1 VKIEL
6 DDRQRRVVEEAADF
20 ARTVL
25 APRARE
31 NDEMGV
37 FPRDVLS
44 QMGERGYLGATLP
57 QAYGGL
63 GLDPVAYGLLVAEIE
78 KGDCSAS
85 RLLTVHLALVAEAIH
100 QCGSES
106 QIRKWI
112 PRIASGETI
121 CAFGLT
127 EPEHGSDAAG
137 IQTAY
142 TAHGSEFR
150 INGSKRWITFS
161 GIADLFL
168 VMARNG
174 DAVSAFLVER
184 ESEGVTI
191 EPQKGLMAGR
201 ACHICEVVFHDVV
214 VGKEH
219 LVGQAGQ
226 GFTYVANTALDHGRY
241 SIAWGGVGLAEA
253 ALDAMVSYARTR
265 KQFGQ
270 SIGSF
275 QLIREMIAGA
285 VTGVYAA
292 KSLCW
297 RAGEMR
303 KSAAP
308 EAIIETTIAKHFS
321 AGVAFRI
328 ACDAVQVHG
337 GNGCSSE
344 YPVER
349 YMREAKVL
357 EIIEGTSQIQ
367 QMVISMHGLRRFGR
381 TQAHR

>member
-1 VKIEL
+1 MKIEL
-6 DDRQRRVVEEAADF
+6 DDRQRRVVDEAADF

-31 NDEMGV
+31 NDETGV
-37 FPRDVLS
+37 FPHDVLS

-57 QAYGGL
+57 QEYGGL
-63 GLDPVAYGLLVAEIE
+63 GLDPVAYGLLVAAIE
-78 KGDCSAS
+78 KGDCCAS
-85 RLLTVHLALVAEAIH
+85 RLLTVHLALVAEAILK
-100 QCGSES
+100 CGSDS
-106 QIRKWI
+106 QVRKWI
-112 PRIASGETI
+112 PRIARGETI

-142 TAHGSEFR
+142 TVHGNDFR
-150 INGSKRWITFS
+150 INGRKRWITFS
-161 GIADLFL
+161 GIADLLL

-184 ESEGVTI
+184 DTAGVTI

-201 ACHICEVVFHDVV
+201 ACHICEVVLNDAV

-253 ALDAMVSYARTR
+253 ALDAMVSYARAR

-270 SIGSF
+270 SIGTF
-275 QLIREMIAGA
+275 QLIREMIAEA
-285 VTGVYAA
+285 VAGVYAA

-303 KSAAP
+303 KSAAA

-381 TQAHR
+381 K

>member
-6 DDRQRRVVEEAADF
+6 DSRQSRIVEEAAEF

-31 NDEMGV
+31 NDEKGV
-37 FPRDVLS
+37 FPPDVLS
-44 QMGERGYLGATLP
+44 QMRERGYLGATLP
-57 QAYGGL
+57 QEHGGL
-63 GLDPVAYGLLVAEIE
+63 GLDPVAYGLLVAAIE

-85 RLLTVHLALVAEAIH
+85 RLLTVHLALVAEAILK
-100 QCGSES
+100 CGSEN

-112 PRIASGETI
+112 PRIARGETI

-127 EPEHGSDAAG
+127 EPEYGSDAAG

-142 TAHGSEFR
+142 TVHGNDFR
-150 INGSKRWITFS
+150 INGRKRWITFS
-161 GIADLFL
+161 GIADLLL

-184 ESEGVTI
+184 DSEGVTI

-201 ACHICEVVFHDVV
+201 ACHICEIVLNDVV

-219 LVGQAGQ
+219 LIGQAGQ

-253 ALDAMVSYARTR
+253 ALDAMVTYARKR

-270 SIGSF
+270 NIGSF
-275 QLIREMIAGA
+275 QLIREMIAEA
-285 VTGVYAA
+285 VVGVYAA
-292 KSLCW
+292 TSLCW

-303 KSAAP
+303 RSAAS

-381 TQAHR
+381 T

>member
-6 DDRQRRVVEEAADF
+6 DSRQSRIVEEAAEF

-31 NDEMGV
+31 NDEKGV
-37 FPRDVLS
+37 FPPDVLS
-44 QMGERGYLGATLP
+44 QMRERGYLGATLP
-57 QAYGGL
+57 QEHGGL
-63 GLDPVAYGLLVAEIE
+63 GLDPVAYGLLVSAIE

-85 RLLTVHLALVAEAIH
+85 RLLTVHLALVAEAILK
-100 QCGSES
+100 CGSEN

-112 PRIASGETI
+112 PRIARGETI

-127 EPEHGSDAAG
+127 EPEYGSDAAG

-142 TAHGSEFR
+142 TVHGNDFR
-150 INGSKRWITFS
+150 INGRKRWITFS
-161 GIADLFL
+161 GIADLLL

-184 ESEGVTI
+184 DKGVTI

-201 ACHICEVVFHDVV
+201 ACHICEIVLNDVV

-219 LVGQAGQ
+219 LIGQAGQ

-253 ALDAMVSYARTR
+253 ALDAMVAYARKR

-270 SIGSF
+270 NIGSF
-275 QLIREMIAGA
+275 QLIREMIAEA
-285 VTGVYAA
+285 VVGVYAA

-303 KSAAP
+303 RAAAP

-321 AGVAFRI
+321 ARLAFRI

-337 GNGCSSE
+337 GNGCTNE

-381 TQAHR
+381 T

>member
-1 VKIEL
+1 MKIEL
-6 DDRQRRVVEEAADF
+6 DDRQKRIVEEAVEF

-31 NDEMGV
+31 NEEKGV

-44 QMGERGYLGATLP
+44 QMRERGYLGATLP
-57 QAYGGL
+57 QAHGGL
-63 GLDPVAYGLLVAEIE
+63 GLDPVAYGLLVAAIE

-85 RLLTVHLALVAEAIH
+85 RLLTVHLALVAEAILK
-100 QCGSES
+100 CGSES
-106 QIRKWI
+106 QVRKWI
-112 PRIASGETI
+112 PRIARGETI

-142 TAHGSEFR
+142 TVHGNEFR
-150 INGSKRWITFS
+150 VNGRKRWTTFS
-161 GIADLFL
+161 GIADLLL
-168 VMARNG
+168 VMARNVET
-174 DAVSAFLVER
+174 VSAFLIER
-184 ESEGVTI
+184 DSAGVTI

-201 ACHICEVVFHDVV
+201 ACHICEVVLNDVV
-214 VGKEH
+214 VGKER
-219 LVGQAGQ
+219 LLGQEGQ
-226 GFTYVANTALDHGRY
+226 GFAYVANTALDHGRF
-241 SIAWGGVGLAEA
+241 SIAWSGVGLAEA
-253 ALDAMVSYARTR
+253 ALDAMVSYARKR
-265 KQFGQ
+265 KQFGE

-275 QLIREMIAGA
+275 QLIREMIAEA
-285 VTGVYAA
+285 VTRVYAA

-303 KSAAP
+303 KSASP
-308 EAIIETTIAKHFS
+308 EAVIETTIAKHFS
-321 AGVAFRI
+321 AGVAFRT

-337 GNGCSSE
+337 GNGFTSE

-367 QMVISMHGLRRFGR
+367 QMVISLHGLRRFGR
-381 TQAHR
+381 T